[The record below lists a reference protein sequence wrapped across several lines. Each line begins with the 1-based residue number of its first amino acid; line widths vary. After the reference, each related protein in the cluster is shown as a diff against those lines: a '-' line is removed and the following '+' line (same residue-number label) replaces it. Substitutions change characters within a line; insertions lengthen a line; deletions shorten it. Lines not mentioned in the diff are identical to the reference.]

1 MRGWTHVNGTHPHPL
16 PSTGQTSKII
26 TRHEAAVTGLL
37 SMTLRNPALD
47 RPWDLVPIAAAPVP
61 VTMHEKEVPVNRS
74 QTKRHLPGLICVV
87 AAMGFACSSP
97 LRAEDSPPSVVD
109 GLQLRTNTG
118 SSLVYVKPGATF
130 GKYDKVAI
138 LDCFVEF
145 DKNWQ
150 SNYNSSQV
158 DPSTFVSSDDMNRIK
173 QELAAAF
180 KKIFTQ
186 ELQAGGYQVVTYG
199 APDVL
204 VLRPA
209 IINLR
214 VTAPDLMTPGINA
227 TVVSSAGSATL
238 YLELWDSVT
247 NTLLARA
254 MNSQA
259 DQQFGGQVASS
270 VTNTQAAD
278 FILKSWADNLRKHL
292 EAARASKGG

>member
-1 MRGWTHVNGTHPHPL
+1 MSGSKVIRHV
-16 PSTGQTSKII
+16 
-26 TRHEAAVTGLL
+26 A
-37 SMTLRNPALD
+37 
-47 RPWDLVPIAAAPVP
+47 
-61 VTMHEKEVPVNRS
+61 
-74 QTKRHLPGLICVV
+74 GLICIVV
-87 AAMGFACSSP
+87 ATGLACSSA
-97 LRAEDSPPSVVD
+97 LRAEGSPPSVVD
-109 GLQLRTNTG
+109 GLRLRSNTG

-150 SNYNSSQV
+150 NNYNSNQV
-158 DPSTFVSSDDMNRIK
+158 DPSNFVTNDDMNRIK
-173 QELAAAF
+173 KELATDF
-180 KKIFTQ
+180 KRIFTK

-214 VTAPDLMTPGINA
+214 VTAPDLMTAGIDA

-254 MNSQA
+254 MNAQA
-259 DQQFGGQVASS
+259 DQQLVGQVADS

-278 FILKSWADNLRKHL
+278 IILKGWADNLLKHL
-292 EAARASKGG
+292 EAARASKGT

>member
-1 MRGWTHVNGTHPHPL
+1 MNRN
-16 PSTGQTSKII
+16 QAI
-26 TRHEAAVTGLL
+26 RLL
-37 SMTLRNPALD
+37 A
-47 RPWDLVPIAAAPVP
+47 
-61 VTMHEKEVPVNRS
+61 
-74 QTKRHLPGLICVV
+74 GLICIAI
-87 AAMGFACSSP
+87 AAGLACPSA
-97 LRAEDSPPSVVD
+97 LQAQGSPPSVVD
-109 GLQLRTNTG
+109 GLHLRTNTG

-130 GKYDKVAI
+130 GKYNKVAI

-145 DKNWQ
+145 DKDWQ
-150 SNYNSSQV
+150 NNYNQSQV
-158 DPSTFVSSDDMNRIK
+158 DPSNFVSSDDMNRIK
-173 QELAAAF
+173 KELAADF
-180 KKIFTQ
+180 KQIFTKV
-186 ELQAGGYQVVTYG
+186 LQAGGYQVVTFG

-259 DQQFGGQVASS
+259 DQQFGGQVADS

-278 FILKSWADNLRKHL
+278 FILKGWADTLLKHL
-292 EAARASKGG
+292 EAARASTSS

>member
-1 MRGWTHVNGTHPHPL
+1 
-16 PSTGQTSKII
+16 
-26 TRHEAAVTGLL
+26 
-37 SMTLRNPALD
+37 
-47 RPWDLVPIAAAPVP
+47 
-61 VTMHEKEVPVNRS
+61 VNRS
-74 QTKRHLPGLICVV
+74 KSIRHLAGLICIAV
-87 AAMGFACSSP
+87 ATGLTCSSP
-97 LRAEDSPPSVVD
+97 LRAQNSPPTVVD
-109 GLQLRTNTG
+109 GLRLRTDTG

-145 DKNWQ
+145 DKDWQ

-158 DPSTFVSSDDMNRIK
+158 DPSNFVSSDDMNRIK
-173 QELAAAF
+173 KQLAAAF
-180 KKIFTQ
+180 KQIFTK
-186 ELQAGGYQVVTYG
+186 ELQAGGYQVVTSA

-214 VTAPDLMTPGINA
+214 VTAPDLMTPGIDA

-238 YLELWDSVT
+238 YLELWDSMT

-259 DQQFGGQVASS
+259 DQQFGGQIADS

-278 FILKSWADNLRKHL
+278 FILKGWADNLRKHL
-292 EAARASKGG
+292 EAARASKAS

>member
-1 MRGWTHVNGTHPHPL
+1 M
-16 PSTGQTSKII
+16 
-26 TRHEAAVTGLL
+26 
-37 SMTLRNPALD
+37 
-47 RPWDLVPIAAAPVP
+47 
-61 VTMHEKEVPVNRS
+61 NRS
-74 QTKRHLPGLICVV
+74 QAIRHLAGLICIAI
-87 AAMGFACSSP
+87 AAGLACPSP
-97 LRAEDSPPSVVD
+97 LRAQGSPPSVVD
-109 GLQLRTNTG
+109 GLHLRTNTG

-138 LDCFVEF
+138 LDCLVEF

-150 SNYNSSQV
+150 SNYNQSQV
-158 DPSTFVSSDDMNRIK
+158 NPSNFVSSDDMNRIK
-173 QELAAAF
+173 RELAGDF
-180 KKIFTQ
+180 KQIFTKV
-186 ELQAGGYQVVTYG
+186 LQAGGYQVVTFG

-204 VLRPA
+204 ILRPA

-259 DQQFGGQVASS
+259 DQQFGGQVADS
-270 VTNTQAAD
+270 VTNTQAAA
-278 FILKSWADNLRKHL
+278 FILKGWADNLLKHL
-292 EAARASKGG
+292 KAARASTSS